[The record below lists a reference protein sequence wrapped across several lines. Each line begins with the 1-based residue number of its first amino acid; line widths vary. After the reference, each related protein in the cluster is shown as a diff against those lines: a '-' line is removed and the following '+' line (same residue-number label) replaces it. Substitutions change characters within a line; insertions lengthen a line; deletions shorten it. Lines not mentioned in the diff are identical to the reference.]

1 MLDLALV
8 KQHLRVLH
16 NREDTL
22 IQSYVDTALI
32 EFEAYTE
39 RKLYANKAELEADS
53 IAPTYTAVLD
63 SKITNGALLLV
74 GYLYSVRDMDAKMP
88 RATERL
94 WNSYR
99 VLRIA

>member
-16 NREDTL
+16 SREDTL
-22 IQSYVDTALI
+22 IQSYVDTALC
-32 EFEAYTE
+32 EFESYTE
-39 RKLYANKAELEADS
+39 RKLYLDQDELDADTT
-53 IAPTYTAVLD
+53 APTYTAILD
-63 SKITNGALLLV
+63 SKITNGALLLI
-74 GYLYSVRDMDAKMP
+74 GYLYSVRDMDASMP

-99 VLRIA
+99 VIRIA

>member
-1 MLDLALV
+1 MLDIALV

-16 NREDTL
+16 AREDML
-22 IQSYVDTALI
+22 IQTYMDAALC
-32 EFEAYTE
+32 EFESYTE
-39 RKLYANKAELEADS
+39 RKLYVDQAAIDADAT
-53 IAPTYTAVLD
+53 APEYTAILD

-74 GYLYSVRDMDAKMP
+74 GYFYSVRDMDAAMP

>member
-1 MLDLALV
+1 MLDLDLV

-16 NREDTL
+16 KRDDAL
-22 IQSYVDTALI
+22 ISGYVDAALC
-32 EFEAYTE
+32 EFESYTE
-39 RKLYANKAELEADS
+39 RKLYVDQAAIDADLS
-53 IAPTYTAVLD
+53 APEYTAIID
-63 SKITNGALLLV
+63 EKITAGAWLLI
-74 GYLYSVRDMDAKMP
+74 GYLYSNRDMDASMP

>member
-22 IQSYVDTALI
+22 IQSYVDAALC
-32 EFEAYTE
+32 EFESYTE
-39 RKLYANKAELEADS
+39 RKLYLDKAALDADTT
-53 IAPTYTAVLD
+53 APTYTAILD
-63 SKITNGALLLV
+63 SKITNGALLLI

>member
-16 NREDTL
+16 NREDSL
-22 IQSYVDTALI
+22 IQTYMDAALCQ
-32 EFEAYTE
+32 FESYTE
-39 RKLYANKAELEADS
+39 RKLYVDQAAIDADTA
-53 IAPTYTAVLD
+53 APEFTAILD
-63 SKITNGALLLV
+63 SKITNGALLLI
-74 GYLYSVRDMDAKMP
+74 GYLYSVRDMDAAMP

>member
-1 MLDLALV
+1 MLNLALV

-16 NREDTL
+16 NRED
-22 IQSYVDTALI
+22 DLI
-32 EFEAYTE
+32 ETYMAAAISEFESYTE
-39 RKLYANKAELEADS
+39 RKLYADQAELEAD
-53 IAPTYTAVLD
+53 ATPPEYTVILD
-63 SKITNGALLLV
+63 KKIENGALLLV
-74 GYLYSVRDMDAKMP
+74 GYLYSVRDMDAPMP

>member
-1 MLDLALV
+1 MLDFALV

-16 NREDTL
+16 NREDDL
-22 IQSYVDTALI
+22 IQTYVDSALC
-32 EFEAYTE
+32 EFESYTE
-39 RKLYANKAELEADS
+39 RKLYVDQAALDADT
-53 IAPTYTAVLD
+53 APPEYTVILD
-63 SKITNGALLLV
+63 KKIENGALLLV
-74 GYLYSVRDMDAKMP
+74 GYLYSVRDMDAAMP

>member
-22 IQSYVDTALI
+22 IKSYVDAALC
-32 EFEAYTE
+32 EFESYTE
-39 RKLYANKAELEADS
+39 RKLYLDQPALDADTT
-53 IAPTYTAVLD
+53 APEYTAVLD
-63 SKITNGALLLV
+63 SKITNGALLLA
-74 GYLYSVRDMDAKMP
+74 GYFYSVRDMDAAMP

-99 VLRIA
+99 VIRIA